1 MANKGI
7 EKRQF
12 LRFPVVLPVDF
23 GKADYFLST
32 ICSNLSQRG
41 LFVETSQEFVLGE
54 RLCLFISLPNQ
65 SDPIKMIGEVVWKSK
80 SDSKDL
86 NNNAVH
92 GIGIKFLDY
101 NPDGDQMMTG
111 FLSGTNK
118 ADIRLFSMEEN
129 NLVL

>member
-1 MANKGI
+1 MAKSGI

-41 LFVETSQEFVLGE
+41 LFVETSQNFSLGE

-65 SDPIKMIGEVVWKSK
+65 SDPIKMFGEVVWKGASP
-80 SDSKDL
+80 SVDL
-86 NNNAVH
+86 NNNPVH

-101 NPDGDQMMTG
+101 NPDGDQLVTG
-111 FLSGTNK
+111 FLSGKNDQPYFTLEG
-118 ADIRLFSMEEN
+118 I
-129 NLVL
+129 NLVM